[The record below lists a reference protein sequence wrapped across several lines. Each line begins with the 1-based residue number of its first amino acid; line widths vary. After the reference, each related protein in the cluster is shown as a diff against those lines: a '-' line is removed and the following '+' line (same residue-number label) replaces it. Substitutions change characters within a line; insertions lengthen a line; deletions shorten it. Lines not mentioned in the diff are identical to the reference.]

1 MHQGLSQYKLILRA
15 SRSYYKRRKIDD
27 AKKTCVCI
35 VVKKNHQARDCPIKA
50 SALKL
55 HKIRNVL
62 MSTQSKVED
71 AELEK
76 EDVQPQ

>member
-50 SALKL
+50 SASKL
-55 HKIRNVL
+55 HKVQNIST
-62 MSTQSKVED
+62 STQSKVED
-71 AELEK
+71 AESENG
-76 EDVQPQ
+76 DIQPQ